1 MNKSSTSSLAAQTQ
15 CMAFKRQSE
24 HLKSEV
30 VAGTGLS
37 LWEAQVL
44 LDVVERIYW
53 SDPELKPCKEGQLRI
68 TCVAAHEGPGKPLVQ
83 CAKCAVVITLF
94 DDEDEENLQ
103 EADMDKRMAEIRQRR
118 ICRIADEAREQGGLL
133 TQEDLA
139 KCLMCSVRSI
149 RRDIVELKERG
160 ISLPTRGQQQD
171 IGPTVSHRATAVE
184 KWLEGREPVQ
194 IARDIK
200 HSVRSVERY
209 LETFKRVAWLYG
221 RKKFNAFQ
229 AALAVSV
236 SVSVAQFCIELYN
249 EYKDSTFLEQ
259 RMTEI
264 DLAGSAAYIAEGE
277 KKRLLSPGES
287 RTDWRAQ

>member
-1 MNKSSTSSLAAQTQ
+1 MNKSSTSSLAAQHERLN
-15 CMAFKRQSE
+15 FKSQSAN
-24 HLKSEV
+24 LKSEV
-30 VAGTGLS
+30 IRGTGMS
-37 LWEAQVL
+37 PWEAGVL
-44 LDVVERIYW
+44 VDVVDRLYFN
-53 SDPELKPCKEGQLRI
+53 DPQLRPCREGQVRI
-68 TCVAAHEGPGKPLVQ
+68 TCIAANEGPGKPLEL
-83 CAKCAVVITLF
+83 CAKKSVVLTLF
-94 DDEDEENLQ
+94 DEEDDK
-103 EADMDKRMAEIRQRR
+103 DMSFMSDSEITQMRR
-118 ICRIADEAREQGGLL
+118 RRLCRIAEEARDQEGLL

-139 KCLMCSVRSI
+139 KCLMCSVRTI
-149 RRDIVELKERG
+149 RRDMEALKALG
-160 ISLPTRGQQQD
+160 VVIPTRGQQQD
-171 IGPTVSHRATAVE
+171 IGPTVSHRALAVE

-249 EYKDSTFLEQ
+249 EYKDSAFLEQ

-264 DLAGSAAYIAEGE
+264 DLAGASAYSAEGE
-277 KKRLLSPGES
+277 KKRLPSPSES
-287 RTDWRAQ
+287 RADWRTP

>member
-1 MNKSSTSSLAAQTQ
+1 MNKSSTSSLAAQHERLS
-15 CMAFKRQSE
+15 FKSQSAN
-24 HLKSEV
+24 LKSEV
-30 VAGTGLS
+30 IRGTGMS
-37 LWEAQVL
+37 PWEAGVL
-44 LDVVERIYW
+44 VDVVDHLYF
-53 SDPELKPCKEGQLRI
+53 SDPQLRPCKEGQVRV
-68 TCVAAHEGPGKPLVQ
+68 TCVAASEGPGKPLEL
-83 CAKCAVVITLF
+83 CAKKSVILTLF
-94 DDEDEENLQ
+94 DEEDGR
-103 EADMDKRMAEIRQRR
+103 DMFSLSDSEIAQMRR
-118 ICRIADEAREQGGLL
+118 RRLCRIAEEAREQGGLL

-139 KCLMCSVRSI
+139 KCLMCSVRTI
-149 RRDIVELKERG
+149 RREMAALNEMDIMV
-160 ISLPTRGQQQD
+160 PTRGQQQD
-171 IGPTVSHRATAVE
+171 IGPTVSHRALAVE

-221 RKKFNAFQ
+221 RKRFNVFQ

-249 EYKDSTFLEQ
+249 EYKDSAFLEQ

-277 KKRLLSPGES
+277 KKHLPLPGES
-287 RTDWRAQ
+287 KTDWRTQ

>member
-1 MNKSSTSSLAAQTQ
+1 MNKSSTSSLAAQHERLN
-15 CMAFKRQSE
+15 FKSQSAN
-24 HLKSEV
+24 LKSEV
-30 VAGTGLS
+30 IQGTGMS
-37 LWEAQVL
+37 LWEADVL
-44 LDVVERIYW
+44 VDVVDRLYF
-53 SDPELKPCKEGQLRI
+53 SDPQLRPCREGQVRI
-68 TCVAAHEGPGKPLVQ
+68 TCIAANEGAGKPLEL
-83 CAKCAVVITLF
+83 CAKRSVILTLF
-94 DDEDEENLQ
+94 DEEDGK
-103 EADMDKRMAEIRQRR
+103 DMSCLSDSEIAQMRR
-118 ICRIADEAREQGGLL
+118 RRLCRIAEEAREQDGLL

-139 KCLMCSVRSI
+139 KCLMCSVRTI
-149 RRDIVELKERG
+149 RRDMETLKALG
-160 ISLPTRGQQQD
+160 VVIPTRGQQQD
-171 IGPTVSHRATAVE
+171 IGPTVSHRALAVE

-249 EYKDSTFLEQ
+249 EYKDSAFLEQ

-264 DLAGSAAYIAEGE
+264 DLAGSASYIAEGE
-277 KKRLLSPGES
+277 KKHLPSPDKS

>member
-1 MNKSSTSSLAAQTQ
+1 MNKSSTSSLQAQTQ
-15 CMAFKRQSE
+15 RMAFKRRSE

-30 VAGTGLS
+30 VAGTGMS
-37 LWEAQVL
+37 PWEAQVL
-44 LDVVERIYW
+44 LEVIERVYW

-68 TCVAAHEGPGKPLVQ
+68 TCVAAHEGAGKPLAQ
-83 CAKCAVVITLF
+83 CAKRSVVLTLF
-94 DDEDEENLQ
+94 DDDDEEHLHTFGTDQ
-103 EADMDKRMAEIRQRR
+103 RMAEIRQRR
-118 ICRIADEAREQGGLL
+118 ICRITEEAREQGGLL

-139 KCLMCSVRSI
+139 KYLMCSVRTI
-149 RRDIVELKERG
+149 RRDIDELNARG
-160 ISLPTRGQQQD
+160 ITLPTRGQQQD

-184 KWLEGREPVQ
+184 KWLEGKEPVQ

-229 AALAVSV
+229 AALAVSA
-236 SVSVAQFCIELYN
+236 SVSVAQFCIELFN
-249 EYKDSTFLEQ
+249 EYKDSAFLEQ
-259 RMTEI
+259 RMNEI
-264 DLAGSAAYIAEGE
+264 DLVGSAAYIAQGE
-277 KKRLLSPGES
+277 KKRLLSPDKS